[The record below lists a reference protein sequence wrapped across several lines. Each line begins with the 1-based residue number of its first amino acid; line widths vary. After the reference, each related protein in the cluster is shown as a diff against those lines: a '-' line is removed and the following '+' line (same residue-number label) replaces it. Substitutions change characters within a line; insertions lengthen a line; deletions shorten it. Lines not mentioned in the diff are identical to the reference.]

1 MVVVVNRQS
10 RRTSHDLERVH
21 SLLRA
26 HGVQVA
32 AFHVAAD
39 HDELRR
45 HVKRAAKAGAPAIL
59 VGGGDGSM
67 AHAVDALAHRRS
79 VLGALPLGT
88 GNSFVRSLGFD
99 PHDLEAA
106 VAAVAR
112 GTVGRIDLG
121 RVNGT
126 YFANF
131 ATIGLSSEIA
141 AATPTSV
148 KSWSGPLAYA
158 LAAVRPLFAHKAFRA
173 RIRWRGG
180 RLDLRTEDIIV
191 ANGRFFGSTPV
202 TADASLV
209 DGRLALFTT
218 NDPNRIGALR
228 TYIAFG
234 LHRQATLR
242 GAHAVSAAKFE
253 IRTRAQQWISV
264 DGSLLEKTPAR
275 FRVAREALRVYLPEH
290 GVAHG

>member
-1 MVVVVNRQS
+1 L
-10 RRTSHDLERVH
+10 HDLERVH
-21 SLLRA
+21 RLLHA
-26 HGVQVA
+26 HDLRVA
-32 AFHVAAD
+32 AFHVASD
-39 HDELRR
+39 HAELRR
-45 HVKRAAKAGAPAIL
+45 HVERAAKAGAPAIL
-59 VGGGDGSM
+59 VGGGDGTM
-67 AHAVDALAHRRS
+67 AHAVDALARGTP
-79 VLGALPLGT
+79 VLGVLPLGT

-99 PHDLEAA
+99 PDDLEGA

-112 GTVGRIDLG
+112 GTLGRIDLG

-141 AATPTSV
+141 AATTTSA

-158 LAAVRPLFAHKAFRA
+158 LAAVRPLFGHKAFRA

-202 TADASLV
+202 TPDATLV
-209 DGRLALFTT
+209 DGRLALFT
-218 NDPNRIGALR
+218 NDDPTRAGALR

-253 IRTRAQQWISV
+253 IRTRARQWISI
-264 DGSLLEKTPAR
+264 DGSLLERTPAR
-275 FRVAREALRVYLPEH
+275 FRVARKALRVYLPEH

>member
-1 MVVVVNRQS
+1 MNRRS
-10 RRTSHDLERVH
+10 RRTSHDLDRVH
-21 SLLRA
+21 ALLHA
-26 HGVQVA
+26 HGLPVA

-39 HDELRR
+39 HVELRR

-67 AHAVDALAHRRS
+67 AHAVDALAQRAS

-99 PHDLEAA
+99 PHDLEGA
-106 VAAVAR
+106 VAAIAR
-112 GTVGRIDLG
+112 GTVARVDLG

-141 AATPTSV
+141 AATPTAV
-148 KSWSGPLAYA
+148 KSWSGPLAYV
-158 LAAVRPLFAHKAFRA
+158 LAAVRPLFTHQAFRA

-180 RLDLRTEDIIV
+180 KLDLRTEDIIV
-191 ANGRFFGSTPV
+191 ANGRYFGSTPV

-218 NDPNRIGALR
+218 DDATRIGALR
-228 TYIAFG
+228 TYLAFG
-234 LHRQATLR
+234 LHRQGTLR
-242 GAHAVSAAKFE
+242 GAHAISAAKFE
-253 IRTRAQQWISV
+253 IRTRARQQISI
-264 DGSLLEKTPAR
+264 DGSLLETTPAR
-275 FRVAREALRVYLPEH
+275 FRVARKALRVYVPET

>member
-1 MVVVVNRQS
+1 MNRRS

-21 SLLRA
+21 ALLQTHALR
-26 HGVQVA
+26 VA
-32 AFHVAAD
+32 AFHVATDHAD
-39 HDELRR
+39 LRR

-59 VGGGDGSM
+59 VGGGDGTM
-67 AHAVDALAHRRS
+67 AHAVDVLAHRKT

-88 GNSFVRSLGFD
+88 GNSFARSLGFD
-99 PHDLEAA
+99 PGDLESA

-112 GTVGRIDLG
+112 GTVGRVDLG

-158 LAAVRPLFAHKAFRA
+158 LAAVRPLFAHQAFRA

-202 TADASLV
+202 TADATLV

-218 NDPNRIGALR
+218 DDPTRLGALR
-228 TYIAFG
+228 TYVAFG

-242 GAHAVSAAKFE
+242 GAHAVSATKFE
-253 IRTRAQQWISV
+253 IRTQARQRISI

-290 GVAHG
+290 GVARG

>member
-1 MVVVVNRQS
+1 MVVVNRRS
-10 RRTSHDLERVH
+10 RRTSHDLDRIH
-21 SLLRA
+21 QLLHA
-26 HGVQVA
+26 HGLQVA
-32 AFHVAAD
+32 AFHAAAD
-39 HDELRR
+39 HAELRR

-59 VGGGDGSM
+59 VGGGDGTM
-67 AHAVDALAHRRS
+67 AHAVDALARRTS
-79 VLGALPLGT
+79 VLGVLPLGT
-88 GNSFVRSLGFD
+88 GNSFARSLGLD
-99 PHDLEAA
+99 PHDLEGA
-106 VAAVAR
+106 VATVAR

-126 YFANF
+126 HFANF

-148 KSWSGPLAYA
+148 KGWSGPLAYA
-158 LAAVRPLFAHKAFRA
+158 LAALRPLFAHKAFRA

-202 TADASLV
+202 TADATLV

-218 NDPNRIGALR
+218 DDPTRIGALR
-228 TYIAFG
+228 TYVAFG
-234 LHRQATLR
+234 LHRQAALR
-242 GAHAVSAAKFE
+242 GAHAVTAAKFE
-253 IRTRAQQWISV
+253 IRTRARQWISI
-264 DGSLLEKTPAR
+264 DGSLLERTPAR
-275 FRVAREALRVYLPEH
+275 FRVARKALRVYLPEN